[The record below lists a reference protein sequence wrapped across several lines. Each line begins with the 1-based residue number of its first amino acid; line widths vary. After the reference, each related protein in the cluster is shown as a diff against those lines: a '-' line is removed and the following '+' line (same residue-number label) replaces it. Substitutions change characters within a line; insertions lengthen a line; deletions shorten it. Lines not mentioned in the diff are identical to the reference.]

1 MAEKKQLYDKA
12 VVERELV
19 KDEMERVDK
28 TNVSNVFQYR
38 MRLKYCDSMVEEAR
52 LQMEGVYKRMNSGVE
67 QMNNYELVRTAAN
80 AIAVIV
86 DKDDESKELLIKI
99 NGLNVLDR
107 VLDTP
112 NIPVQT
118 SICKVISALVRQ
130 EKVAFALVKEGMV
143 GKIVRLMFLDDPP
156 VQCEAAA
163 IILRTIVHKDLR
175 DMLLQFDLLKALER
189 MLSGPYEDNYLAST
203 RVLHILAT
211 HNDSMRRNIVK
222 CEGTIKSLVK
232 ILKSRNLEVRQRGTQ
247 ALAYIMLTYEGSAA
261 LWATG
266 FAEIV
271 LDMLE
276 DPDRVVLTHVI
287 MMVAN
292 GSRNEVAC
300 RKLFKM
306 GMPKIIT
313 EIGLQAGIAYQHL
326 CCGVLSN
333 LATVKDKK
341 VAKDLFTEQ
350 VLGFLVRTLSVG
362 SLHAR
367 YMAATALRRL
377 SWLAPFA
384 EKIVEANALAA
395 LIDMARKPRII
406 IDQPALTSISK
417 EGRSLYMH
425 WQVGIPIYSIV
436 METSHSLLHER
447 AYTARRILRRGV
459 YCEAYI
465 ASQYTPQYTRI
476 LRMFEL

>member
-99 NGLNVLDR
+99 SGLNVLDR

-175 DMLLQFDLLKALER
+175 DMLLQFDLLKALQR
-189 MLSGPYEDNYLAST
+189 MLSGPYEDN
-203 RVLHILAT
+203 
-211 HNDSMRRNIVK
+211 
-222 CEGTIKSLVK
+222 
-232 ILKSRNLEVRQRGTQ
+232 
-247 ALAYIMLTYEGSAA
+247 
-261 LWATG
+261 
-266 FAEIV
+266 
-271 LDMLE
+271 
-276 DPDRVVLTHVI
+276 
-287 MMVAN
+287 
-292 GSRNEVAC
+292 
-300 RKLFKM
+300 
-306 GMPKIIT
+306 
-313 EIGLQAGIAYQHL
+313 
-326 CCGVLSN
+326 
-333 LATVKDKK
+333 
-341 VAKDLFTEQ
+341 
-350 VLGFLVRTLSVG
+350 
-362 SLHAR
+362 
-367 YMAATALRRL
+367 
-377 SWLAPFA
+377 
-384 EKIVEANALAA
+384 
-395 LIDMARKPRII
+395 
-406 IDQPALTSISK
+406 
-417 EGRSLYMH
+417 
-425 WQVGIPIYSIV
+425 
-436 METSHSLLHER
+436 
-447 AYTARRILRRGV
+447 
-459 YCEAYI
+459 
-465 ASQYTPQYTRI
+465 
-476 LRMFEL
+476 